1 MSAWPT
7 TIVAAAEEAAERWP
21 TAPALIASGRT
32 WTFAELWDE
41 ARAAASALL
50 VRGIVPGDRIAI
62 WAPNIPGWIFAA
74 LGAQICGAALV
85 PLNTRFKGE
94 EAGDVLRR
102 SRAAML
108 FTVRGFLGIDYPGLL
123 AGQALPDLRET
134 VLLDD
139 WDAFLAAGRGP
150 NDPAVATAASAVRAE
165 HVSDIIFTSGTT
177 GRPKGA
183 LSAHGQVTAMFGDW
197 AVRVDLRAG
206 DRYLIVNP
214 FFHTFGYKAGWV
226 ACLVRGAT
234 IVPQP
239 EFDVAETARLIETH
253 RVSFIP
259 GPPTIYQSLLSVR
272 GDAGRDLSS
281 LRVAV
286 TGAAPVPPVLVQ
298 RMRDEL
304 GMANVVN
311 GYGMTE
317 CGAITMTCQG
327 DSPELIANSCGTPL
341 PGIELRCVNDDGADV
356 PTGWPG
362 EIWVRG
368 PGVMLGYLDDPV
380 ATAEAIDVDGWLHT
394 GDIGTLDADGYLK
407 ITDRKKDMFICGGFN
422 CYPAEIEGLLCRHPA
437 IEMAAVIGVPDER
450 MGEVGRAFVVLRSGG
465 TATADGL
472 REWARGA
479 MANYK
484 VPRAIEILDALPR
497 NAAGKVVR
505 AALR

>member
-1 MSAWPT
+1 MSQWPP
-7 TIVAAAEEAAERWP
+7 TIVAAAEQAAARWP
-21 TAPALIASGRT
+21 ASPALIASGRT

-41 ARAAASALL
+41 ARAAASMMLA
-50 VRGIVPGDRIAI
+50 RGIVPGDRIAV
-62 WAPNIPGWIFAA
+62 WAPNLPGWIFAA

-94 EAGDVLRR
+94 EAGDILRR
-102 SRAAML
+102 SRTAML
-108 FTVRGFLGIDYPGLL
+108 FTVRGFLGIDYPALL
-123 AGQALPDLRET
+123 AGQVLPDLRET
-134 VLLDD
+134 VMLED
-139 WDAFLAAGRGP
+139 WDAFVSAGRGP
-150 NDPAVATAASAVRAE
+150 DDPAVAAAARAVRAE

-177 GRPKGA
+177 GVPKGV
-183 LSAHGQVTAMFGDW
+183 LTAHGQVTAMFGDW

-239 EFDVAETARLIETH
+239 EFDVAETARLIETY

-259 GPPTIYQSLLSVR
+259 GPPTIYQSLLAAR
-272 GDAGRDLSS
+272 GDAARDLSS

-327 DSPELIANSCGTPL
+327 DPPELVANSCGTAL
-341 PGIELRCVNDDGADV
+341 PDIELRCVGDDGLDV
-356 PTGWPG
+356 TSGQPG
-362 EIWVRG
+362 EILVRG

-380 ATAEAIDVDGWLHT
+380 ATGEAIDAKGWLRT
-394 GDIGTLDADGYLK
+394 GDIGTLDANGYLK

-422 CYPAEIEGLLCRHPA
+422 CYPAEIESLLCRHSA

-450 MGEVGRAFVVLRSGG
+450 MGEVGLAFVVLRSGRSV
-465 TATADGL
+465 TSEEL

-484 VPRAIEILDALPR
+484 VPRAIEVVDALPR